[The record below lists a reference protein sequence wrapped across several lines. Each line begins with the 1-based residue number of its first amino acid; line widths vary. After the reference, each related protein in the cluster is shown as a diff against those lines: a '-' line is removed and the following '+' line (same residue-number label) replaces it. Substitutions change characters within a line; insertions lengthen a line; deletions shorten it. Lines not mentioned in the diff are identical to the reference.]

1 MGPVSVVV
9 HVGLPK
15 TGTTYLQ
22 RVLAE
27 HRERL
32 RGAGVLYPRLRPGAH
47 FEGAVEVRGSAAKFG
62 LDPTA
67 IAGTWE
73 RLCAEARSW
82 HEQGGTAVL
91 GHEVLGGASP
101 PEVARA
107 LAPLAGCEV
116 HVVATARDLGRQAT
130 AHWQEEVKLGATWTF
145 ADLERTQLRA
155 DTGRDQGPDA
165 GGRRP
170 HFWHA
175 QDWVDALTR
184 WGAGLPPEQVHLVV
198 CPAPG
203 APPGELWRRFAA
215 AVGPGASALQP
226 DDLEPGALP
235 PANPSLPPAEVA
247 LLREVHRAL
256 AARQARGEE
265 GLDRATV
272 LRLVKRGWAERE
284 LASGTG
290 GAGALTPA
298 ALGPLLAEV
307 TEAWVAET
315 RAAGWRVHGSPAD
328 LRDLTPVV
336 GEPEDPHPDQPPPPG
351 SDPEALAEAFLVR
364 AREQAG
370 QQAGQQPA
378 PRRGL
383 RARLRRGSGPA

>member
-1 MGPVSVVV
+1 M

-27 HRERL
+27 HREQL
-32 RGAGVLYPRLRPGAH
+32 REAGVLYPRLRPGAH
-47 FEGAVEVRGSAAKFG
+47 FEAAVEVRGSAAKFG
-62 LDPTA
+62 LDPSA
-67 IAGTWE
+67 LAGTWE
-73 RLCAEARSW
+73 QLCAEARAW

-175 QDWVDALTR
+175 QDWVDALGR
-184 WGAGLPPEQVHLVV
+184 WGAGLPPERVHLVV

-203 APPGELWRRFAA
+203 APPGELWRRFAD
-215 AVGPGASALQP
+215 AVGPGAGALQP
-226 DDLEPGALP
+226 DDAALP

-256 AARQARGEE
+256 AARTERGGE
-265 GLDRATV
+265 GLDRAAV
-272 LRLVKRGWAERE
+272 LRLVKREWAERE
-284 LASGTG
+284 LA
-290 GAGALTPA
+290 GAGQAARTPA
-298 ALGPLLAEV
+298 ELGPLLARV
-307 TEAWVAET
+307 TDGWVAEV

-328 LRDLTPVV
+328 VGDLDPVV
-336 GEPEDPHPDQPPPPG
+336 GGPGDPHPDQPPPPG
-351 SDPEALAEAFLVR
+351 SDPEALVEQFLVR
-364 AREQAG
+364 AREQGG
-370 QQAGQQPA
+370 QRPGQASA
-378 PRRGL
+378 ARRGL
-383 RARLRRGSGPA
+383 LAGLRGRRRRA